1 MPTNLLLSS
10 NQYGEGWIDVIAT
23 LEGSRVPR
31 MATIDLD
38 SIAADSNGKKYLK
51 AGTVIIKGADGFGRP
66 YPVSKIASAAITTA
80 STAIVVD
87 NAGIFKEDDVLVV
100 MKPYARAD
108 LASTWANADT
118 ATVVLD
124 GQSVTY
130 TVADYTSLTALA
142 TAIAETLNDS
152 ILGKKVEVIA
162 EAQYLHFFGKDGR
175 NYPISVSEVTAGT
188 GTFTLNGSVT
198 ALQSNVSVETVDTDG
213 VNTTT
218 NTLTLADTANIR
230 LPIGAPIGV
239 NDLAGEIWGMVAV
252 MVDLQ
257 NQSNDVGCY
266 TALSVHGGR
275 LPYWDGILQAALP
288 EITLV

>member
-10 NQYGEGWIDVIAT
+10 KEYGPWTDVIAT

-38 SIAADSNGKKYLK
+38 SVATDRNGNKYLK
-51 AGTVIIKGADGFGRP
+51 AGTVIVKGSDGFGRP
-66 YPVSKIASAAITTA
+66 YPVSQIASTAITTA
-80 STAIVVD
+80 STVITVTDASL
-87 NAGIFKEDDVLVV
+87 FKEGDVLVV
-100 MKPYARAD
+100 MQPYARAD

-118 ATVVLD
+118 ATVEFD
-124 GQSVTY
+124 GQSITH
-130 TVADYTSLTALA
+130 TVADFTSLTALA
-142 TAIAETLNDS
+142 TAIAQTLNDS
-152 ILGKKVEVIA
+152 VLSKKVTVIA
-162 EAQYLHFFGKDGR
+162 EAQHLHFFGKDGR

-188 GTFTLNGSVT
+188 GTFTLDGSVT
-198 ALQSNVSVETVDTDG
+198 ALQSNVSIEEIDIDG
-213 VNTTT
+213 VNPTT
-218 NTLTLADTANIR
+218 NTLTLADTADRR

-252 MVDLQ
+252 MVDL
-257 NQSNDVGCY
+257 NHQSNDVGCY
-266 TALSVHGGR
+266 TALSVYGAR